1 MKRAPCLALV
11 FAALVLIAARPAA
24 AEQGCGDGYTMS
36 TQGPAQCIPIPGLY
50 QVPQGGG
57 VPPPPPR
64 PQGHWE
70 TRWGAFASS
79 KENLVGMAGNR
90 GSEREATK
98 AAIAHCVSKGGT
110 DCKTAMTFYNQC
122 AIVASGAVGNGQYFT
137 MFRKHYTIE
146 QATDDAMD
154 ICKEKNLTECTVHF
168 SNCSQAE
175 FIQ

>member
-1 MKRAPCLALV
+1 MKRAPCLALA
-11 FAALVLIAARPAA
+11 FRALALIAARPAA

-36 TQGPAQCIPIPGLY
+36 TQGPAQCVPIPGLY
-50 QVPQGGG
+50 QVPRDSGGA
-57 VPPPPPR
+57 PRR

-79 KENLVGMAGNR
+79 RENLIGMAGGR
-90 GSEREATK
+90 RSEREATQ

-122 AIVASGAVGNGQYFT
+122 AIVAAGAVGNGQYT
-137 MFRKHYTIE
+137 TIFRKHYTIE
-146 QATDDAMD
+146 QATDDAMQ
-154 ICKEKNLTECTVHF
+154 ICKEKNLTECKVHF
-168 SNCSQAE
+168 SDCSQAE

>member
-1 MKRAPCLALV
+1 MKRAPL
-11 FAALVLIAARPAA
+11 LVLAFSALACLIARPAA

-36 TQGPAQCIPIPGLY
+36 TQGPAQCVPIPGLY
-50 QVPQGGG
+50 RVPNGGA
-57 VPPPPPR
+57 PQR

-79 KENLVGMAGNR
+79 KENLIGMAGNR

-137 MFRKHYTIE
+137 IFRKHYTIE
-146 QATDDAMD
+146 QATDDAMG

-175 FIQ
+175 FIE